1 MPSLFDRTV
10 KAFRELKRNIP
21 KLTEGE
27 KATLEIMFDKKMQK
41 ALKESAE
48 DVKHGRI
55 ISWEDLKKDLK

>member
-1 MPSLFDRTV
+1 MQSLFDKTV
-10 KAFRELKRNIP
+10 KALRELQRNIP

-27 KATLEIMFDKKMQK
+27 KATLEIMFDKEV
-41 ALKESAE
+41 LEGLRESAE